1 MPEAYLFDMDGLL
14 LDSERVAM
22 SSFLATVV
30 PKGIARATAEPFFL
44 TLVGTSAATTNAML
58 REFLPAALKPDEI
71 IEEWRANFDEAIDKY
86 LPVKEGVAEV
96 LADLAGQ
103 GARMAVVT
111 STMGARARH
120 HLEVA
125 GLLDLV
131 EFVLGGDEVR
141 ATKPDPAP
149 YLQAAER
156 LGVDPRRCA
165 AFEDSDRGIAAAVA
179 AGCHA
184 VQIPDLRPVD
194 KPLPELGQ
202 MVASSLAQAV
212 QMARQSVAAA
222 SHSSSGAG
230 KPPIGCFD
238 SVSSPKS

>member
-1 MPEAYLFDMDGLL
+1 
-14 LDSERVAM
+14 
-22 SSFLATVV
+22 
-30 PKGIARATAEPFFL
+30 
-44 TLVGTSAATTNAML
+44 
-58 REFLPAALKPDEI
+58 
-71 IEEWRANFDEAIDKY
+71 
-86 LPVKEGVAEV
+86 VAEV
-96 LADLAGQ
+96 LTDLAGQ

-111 STMGARARH
+111 STLGDRARH

-125 GLLDLV
+125 GLLGHV

-156 LGVDPRRCA
+156 LGVNPNHSA

-194 KPLPELGQ
+194 KPLPDLGQ
-202 MVASSLAQAV
+202 MVARTLAEAV
-212 QMARQSVAAA
+212 SMAQHSVANK
-222 SHSSSGAG
+222 GR
-230 KPPIGCFD
+230 
-238 SVSSPKS
+238 

>member
-1 MPEAYLFDMDGLL
+1 MLPEAYLFDMDGLL
-14 LDSERVAM
+14 LDSERLAM
-22 SSFLATVV
+22 SSFLDTVV
-30 PKGIARATAEPFFL
+30 SKGVALSRAEPFFL

-58 REFLPAALKPDEI
+58 LEFLPKALKPADV
-71 IEEWRANFDEAIDKY
+71 IEEWRANFDAAVSAD

-96 LADLAGQ
+96 LTDLAGQ

-111 STMGARARH
+111 STLGDRARH

-125 GLLDLV
+125 GLLGHV

-156 LGVDPRRCA
+156 LGVNPNHSA

-194 KPLPELGQ
+194 KPLPDLGQ
-202 MVASSLAQAV
+202 MVARTLAEAV
-212 QMARQSVAAA
+212 SMAQHSVANK
-222 SHSSSGAG
+222 GR
-230 KPPIGCFD
+230 
-238 SVSSPKS
+238 

>member
-22 SSFLATVV
+22 SSFLDTVV
-30 PKGIARATAEPFFL
+30 PKGIALAQAEPFFL

-58 REFLPAALKPDEI
+58 LEFLPTALKPAEI
-71 IEEWRANFDEAIDKY
+71 IEEWRANFYAAIAAH
-86 LPVKEGVAEV
+86 LPVKDGVAEV
-96 LADLAGQ
+96 LAGLAGQ

-111 STMGARARH
+111 STMGDRARH

-125 GLLDLV
+125 GLLGHV

-184 VQIPDLRPVD
+184 VQVPDLRPFG
-194 KPLPELGQ
+194 KPLPDLGQ
-202 MVASSLAQAV
+202 MVAGTLAEAV
-212 QMARQSVAAA
+212 QMAQSSVAKA
-222 SHSSSGAG
+222 SR
-230 KPPIGCFD
+230 
-238 SVSSPKS
+238 